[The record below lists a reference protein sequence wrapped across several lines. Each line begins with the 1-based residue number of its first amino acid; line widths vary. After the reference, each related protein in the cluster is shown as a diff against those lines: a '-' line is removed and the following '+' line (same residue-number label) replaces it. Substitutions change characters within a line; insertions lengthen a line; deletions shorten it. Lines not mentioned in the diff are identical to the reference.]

1 MANETR
7 THILDAAERL
17 LGRYGY
23 RKMTVDDLAAEAG
36 IGKGTVYLS
45 FPSKEEVVLG
55 TVDRIVDAVCDEMER
70 LAASDKPVTD
80 RVRAMLTARILIRF
94 DRVADY
100 RQSLNDLLSFVRKGL
115 LERRERHFAREIDIL
130 AKLVPRR
137 TARALVLATNN
148 FLPYALS
155 PAELGDRRRLQ
166 RDATGVIDLLVIAL
180 SNGTPASTPA
190 GPQRPRLRPRRR
202 DAAGPAAVTA
212 ALQTL
217 KENPDEEDA
226 VAAVVRRPR
235 LRPVRPAEG
244 LHHHRRRARS
254 GHQGGHRQAQ

>member
-1 MANETR
+1 MASEHRTR
-7 THILDAAERL
+7 ILDAAERL

-55 TVDRIVDAVCDEMER
+55 TVDRIVDAVCEEMAR
-70 LAASDKPVTD
+70 IAASNAPVAMCI
-80 RVRAMLTARILIRF
+80 RAMLLARILIRF
-94 DRVADY
+94 DRVSGY
-100 RQSLNDLLSFVRKGL
+100 RESLNDLLSSVRKGL
-115 LERRERHFAREIDIL
+115 LERREKHFEREIDIL

-166 RDATGVIDLLVIAL
+166 RDAASVIDLLV
-180 SNGTPASTPA
+180 
-190 GPQRPRLRPRRR
+190 
-202 DAAGPAAVTA
+202 TA
-212 ALQTL
+212 IS
-217 KENPDEEDA
+217 KEGET
-226 VAAVVRRPR
+226 R
-235 LRPVRPAEG
+235 
-244 LHHHRRRARS
+244 
-254 GHQGGHRQAQ
+254 

>member
-1 MANETR
+1 MALEHR
-7 THILDAAERL
+7 QRILDAAERL

-55 TVDRIVDAVCDEMER
+55 TVDRIVDAVCEEMAR
-70 LAASDKPVTD
+70 LAAAVDKPVPE
-80 RVRAMLTARILIRF
+80 RVRAMLMARILIRF
-94 DRVADY
+94 DRVAGY
-100 RQSLNDLLSFVRKGL
+100 RESLNDLLSSVRKGL
-115 LERRERHFAREIDIL
+115 LERREQHFEREIAIL

-166 RDATGVIDLLVIAL
+166 RDAAPVIDLLVTAISKGEDIA
-180 SNGTPASTPA
+180 
-190 GPQRPRLRPRRR
+190 
-202 DAAGPAAVTA
+202 
-212 ALQTL
+212 
-217 KENPDEEDA
+217 
-226 VAAVVRRPR
+226 
-235 LRPVRPAEG
+235 
-244 LHHHRRRARS
+244 
-254 GHQGGHRQAQ
+254 